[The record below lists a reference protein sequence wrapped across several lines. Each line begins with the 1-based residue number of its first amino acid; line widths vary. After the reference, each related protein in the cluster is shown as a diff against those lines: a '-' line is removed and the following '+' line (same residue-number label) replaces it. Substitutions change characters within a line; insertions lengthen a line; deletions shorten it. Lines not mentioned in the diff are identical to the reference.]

1 MREKRGGAWDTPP
14 ATIRSASRGGY
25 FAGNGSPDEGFRVA
39 RSF

>member
-1 MREKRGGAWDTPP
+1 MREMRGGAWDTPL

-25 FAGNGSPDEGFRVA
+25 FAGDGSPDESFRVA